1 MAQGVGGKRT
11 RQGEVGVGGGEGRER
26 ERERERDSSK
36 LATFGRISFCIYIT
50 SFARGKLIL
59 LPPVDTI

>member
-1 MAQGVGGKRT
+1 MAEK
-11 RQGEVGVGGGEGRER
+11 GERER